1 MKLHIGPGKAYLP
14 GWVNVDILS
23 TTHCDVYS
31 NALALPYPR
40 GSFFLIY
47 ASHVLEHFNRH
58 LILAALTHWRDLLI
72 PGSILRLAVPDFN
85 AIVKQYLQNR
95 KVEELIGLLY
105 GGQDSHFNEHH
116 IVFDEAS
123 LTRILQTVGF
133 TNVREWDWHEVEH
146 GMYDDYSQAY
156 LPSFDKEKG
165 RLMSLNLEAEK

>member
-14 GWVNVDILS
+14 GWVNVDILA

-31 NALALPYPR
+31 NALAIPYPR

-58 LILAALTHWRDLLI
+58 LILAALTHWRDLLM
-72 PGSILRLAVPDFN
+72 PGGVLRLSVPNFD
-85 AIVKQYLQNR
+85 AIVKRYLENR
-95 KVEELIGLLY
+95 NVKELIGLLY
-105 GGQDSHFNEHH
+105 GGQDSCFNEHH

-123 LTRILQTVGF
+123 LSEVLQAVGF
-133 TNVREWDWHEVEH
+133 TSIRPWDWKKVEH
-146 GMYDDYSQAY
+146 SEYDDYSQAY
-156 LPSFDKEKG
+156 LPHLDRQHG